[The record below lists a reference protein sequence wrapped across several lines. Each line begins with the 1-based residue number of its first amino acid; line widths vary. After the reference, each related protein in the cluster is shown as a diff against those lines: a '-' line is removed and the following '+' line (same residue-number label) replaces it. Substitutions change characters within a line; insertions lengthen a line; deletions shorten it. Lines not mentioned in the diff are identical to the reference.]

1 MSTARANTAKTPVCA
16 CVFSEGIAGGS
27 PICAVGGD
35 YSLINARQNQLADA
49 AESIFG
55 FGEVKLSATKKE
67 RQFEVASKRQSPA
80 RLQPAGA

>member
-49 AESIFG
+49 AEFILASVKSNSARQK
-55 FGEVKLSATKKE
+55 GETI
-67 RQFEVASKRQSPA
+67 
-80 RLQPAGA
+80 